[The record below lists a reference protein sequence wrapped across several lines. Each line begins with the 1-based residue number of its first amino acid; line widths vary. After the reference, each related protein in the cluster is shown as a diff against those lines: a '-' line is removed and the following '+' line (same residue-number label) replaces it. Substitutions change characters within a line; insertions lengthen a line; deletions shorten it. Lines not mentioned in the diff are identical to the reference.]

1 MKQLQYKISGMTC
14 SSCVATVTKAI
25 ESIRNVKNV
34 TVSLDPGLAVVES
47 NEDVSVDVIQSMLP
61 NKFSVKAFEYYGE
74 VNTDAKEPYLAKL
87 FPLILILSYISL
99 TSIIINF
106 GRSLDDLMMDF
117 MGIFFIVFSF
127 FKFLDYKSFPNSFAM
142 YDPLAKRLQ
151 IYGWIYP
158 FIEIGLG
165 VMLLMRLKIKIALI
179 ITLFVLGITTIGVAK
194 TLFNKKSIR
203 CACLGTALKLPMTE
217 ATLIE
222 TILMIAMAISML
234 TNNTI
239 F

>member
-34 TVSLDPGLAVVES
+34 TVSLDAGLAVVES
-47 NEDVSVDVIQSMLP
+47 NEDVSIDVIHSVLP
-61 NKFSVKAFEYYGE
+61 DKFSVKPFKYYE
-74 VNTDAKEPYLAKL
+74 DMNTDDKESFLAKL

-142 YDPLAKRLQ
+142 YDPLAKALPL
-151 IYGWIYP
+151 YGWIYP
-158 FIEIGLG
+158 FIETILGLMFLFRFQLFTSI
-165 VMLLMRLKIKIALI
+165 V
-179 ITLFVLGITTIGVAK
+179 ITILSLSITTYGVVNVLK
-194 TLFNKKSIR
+194 NKQTIQ
-203 CACLGTALKLPMTE
+203 CACLGTAIKLPMTI

-222 TILMIAMAISML
+222 NGIMIIMALISILRMYA
-234 TNNTI
+234 
-239 F
+239 

>member
-47 NEDVSVDVIQSMLP
+47 NEDVSVDVIQSVLP
-61 NKFSVKAFEYYGE
+61 DKFSVKPFEYYE
-74 VNTDAKEPYLAKL
+74 DITTDGKESYLAKL

-106 GRSLDDLMMDF
+106 DRSLDDLMMDF

-142 YDPLAKRLQ
+142 YDPLAKALPL
-151 IYGWIYP
+151 YGWIYP
-158 FIEIGLG
+158 FIETILGL
-165 VMLLMRLKIKIALI
+165 MFLFRFQLFTSII
-179 ITLFVLGITTIGVAK
+179 ITILLLSITTYGVVNVLK
-194 TLFNKKSIR
+194 NKQTIH
-203 CACLGTALKLPMTE
+203 CACLGTAIKLPMTI

-222 TILMIAMAISML
+222 NGIMIVMALIS
-234 TNNTI
+234 I
-239 F
+239 FRMYA

>member
-34 TVSLDPGLAVVES
+34 TVSLDPGLAVIES
-47 NEDVSVDVIQSMLP
+47 NEDVSIDVIHSVLP
-61 NKFSVKAFEYYGE
+61 DKFSVKPFKYYE
-74 VNTDAKEPYLAKL
+74 DVNTDDKESFLAKL

-142 YDPLAKRLQ
+142 YDPLAKALPL
-151 IYGWIYP
+151 YGWIYP
-158 FIEIGLG
+158 FIETILGL
-165 VMLLMRLKIKIALI
+165 MFLFRFQLFTSII
-179 ITLFVLGITTIGVAK
+179 ITILSLSITTYGVVNVLK
-194 TLFNKKSIR
+194 NKQTIQ
-203 CACLGTALKLPMTE
+203 CACLGTAIKLPMTI

-222 TILMIAMAISML
+222 NGIMIIMALISILRMYA
-234 TNNTI
+234 
-239 F
+239 

>member
-47 NEDVSVDVIQSMLP
+47 NEDVSIDVIQSVLP
-61 NKFSVKAFEYYGE
+61 DQFSAKPFQYYE
-74 VNTDAKEPYLAKL
+74 DMNTDGKESYLAKL

-142 YDPLAKRLQ
+142 YDPLAKALPL
-151 IYGWIYP
+151 YGWIYP
-158 FIEIGLG
+158 FIETILGL
-165 VMLLMRLKIKIALI
+165 MFLFRFQLFTSII
-179 ITLFVLGITTIGVAK
+179 ITILLLSITTYGVVNVLK
-194 TLFNKKSIR
+194 NKQTIQ
-203 CACLGTALKLPMTE
+203 CACLGTAIKLPMTI

-222 TILMIAMAISML
+222 NGIMIIMALISILRMYA
-234 TNNTI
+234 
-239 F
+239 

>member
-34 TVSLDPGLAVVES
+34 TVSLDPGLAVIES
-47 NEDVSVDVIQSMLP
+47 NEDVSIDVIQSVLP
-61 NKFSVKAFEYYGE
+61 DKFSVKPLEYYVD
-74 VNTDAKEPYLAKL
+74 VNTNDKESYLAKL

-142 YDPLAKRLQ
+142 YDPLAKALPL
-151 IYGWIYP
+151 YGWIYP
-158 FIEIGLG
+158 FIETILGL
-165 VMLLMRLKIKIALI
+165 MFLFRFQLFTSIIIAILL
-179 ITLFVLGITTIGVAK
+179 LGITTYGVVNVLK
-194 TLFNKKSIR
+194 NKQTIQ
-203 CACLGTALKLPMTE
+203 CACLGTAIKLPMTI

-222 TILMIAMAISML
+222 NGIMIIMAFISILRMYA
-234 TNNTI
+234 
-239 F
+239 

>member
-1 MKQLQYKISGMTC
+1 MTC

-34 TVSLDPGLAVVES
+34 TVSLDPGLAVIES
-47 NEDVSVDVIQSMLP
+47 NEDVSPDDIQSVLP
-61 NKFSVKAFEYYGE
+61 DKFSVKPSKYYE
-74 VNTDAKEPYLAKL
+74 TVNTDDKESFLAKL

-142 YDPLAKRLQ
+142 YDPLAKALPL
-151 IYGWIYP
+151 YGWIYP
-158 FIEIGLG
+158 FIETILGL
-165 VMLLMRLKIKIALI
+165 MFLFRFQLFTSII
-179 ITLFVLGITTIGVAK
+179 ITILLLSITTYGVVNVLK
-194 TLFNKKSIR
+194 NKQTIQ
-203 CACLGTALKLPMTE
+203 CACLGTAIKLPMTI

-222 TILMIAMAISML
+222 NGIMIIMALISILRIYA
-234 TNNTI
+234 
-239 F
+239 

>member
-1 MKQLQYKISGMTC
+1 MKQLQFKISGMTC

-47 NEDVSVDVIQSMLP
+47 NEDVSIDVIHSVLP
-61 NKFSVKAFEYYGE
+61 EKFSVKPFKYYE
-74 VNTDAKEPYLAKL
+74 DMNTDDKESFLAKL

-142 YDPLAKRLQ
+142 YDPLAKALPL
-151 IYGWIYP
+151 YGWIYP
-158 FIEIGLG
+158 FIETILGL
-165 VMLLMRLKIKIALI
+165 MFLFRFQLFTSTI
-179 ITLFVLGITTIGVAK
+179 ITILLLGITTYGVVNVLK
-194 TLFNKKSIR
+194 NKQTIQ
-203 CACLGTALKLPMTE
+203 CACLGTAIKLPMTI

-222 TILMIAMAISML
+222 NGIMIIMALISILRMYA
-234 TNNTI
+234 
-239 F
+239 

>member
-47 NEDVSVDVIQSMLP
+47 NEDVSIDVIHSVLP
-61 NKFSVKAFEYYGE
+61 DKFSVKPFKYYE
-74 VNTDAKEPYLAKL
+74 DMNTDDKESFLAKL

-142 YDPLAKRLQ
+142 YDPLAKALPL
-151 IYGWIYP
+151 YGWIYP
-158 FIEIGLG
+158 FIETILGLMFLFRFQLFTSI
-165 VMLLMRLKIKIALI
+165 V
-179 ITLFVLGITTIGVAK
+179 ITILSLSITTYGVVNVLK
-194 TLFNKKSIR
+194 NKQTIQ
-203 CACLGTALKLPMTE
+203 CACLGTAIKLPMTI

-222 TILMIAMAISML
+222 NGIMIIMAFILILRMYA
-234 TNNTI
+234 
-239 F
+239 

>member
-34 TVSLDPGLAVVES
+34 TVSLDPGLAIVES
-47 NEDVSVDVIQSMLP
+47 NEDVSIDVIHSVLP
-61 NKFSVKAFEYYGE
+61 DKFSVKPFKYYE
-74 VNTDAKEPYLAKL
+74 DVNTDDKESFLAKL

-106 GRSLDDLMMDF
+106 DRSLDDLMMDF

-142 YDPLAKRLQ
+142 YDPLAKTLPL
-151 IYGWIYP
+151 YGWIYP
-158 FIEIGLG
+158 FIETILGL
-165 VMLLMRLKIKIALI
+165 MFLFRFQLFTSII
-179 ITLFVLGITTIGVAK
+179 ITILLLSITTYGVVNVLK
-194 TLFNKKSIR
+194 NKQTIQ
-203 CACLGTALKLPMTE
+203 CACLGTAIKLPMTI

-222 TILMIAMAISML
+222 NGIMIIMALISILRMYA
-234 TNNTI
+234 
-239 F
+239 

>member
-47 NEDVSVDVIQSMLP
+47 NEDVSVDVIRSMLP
-61 NKFSVKAFEYYGE
+61 NKFSVKALEYYE
-74 VNTDAKEPYLAKL
+74 NMNTDGKESYLAKL
-87 FPLILILSYISL
+87 FPFILILSYISL

-127 FKFLDYKSFPNSFAM
+127 FKFLDYKSFPNSFSM
-142 YDPLAKRLQ
+142 YDPLAKALHL
-151 IYGWIYP
+151 YGWIYP
-158 FIEIGLG
+158 FIETILGL
-165 VMLLMRLKIKIALI
+165 MFLFRFQLFTSII
-179 ITLFVLGITTIGVAK
+179 ITILLLSITTYGVVNVLK
-194 TLFNKKSIR
+194 NKQTIQ
-203 CACLGTALKLPMTE
+203 CACLGTAIKLPMTI
-217 ATLIE
+217 ATLVENGIMIIMALIS
-222 TILMIAMAISML
+222 ILRMYA
-234 TNNTI
+234 
-239 F
+239 

>member
-34 TVSLDPGLAVVES
+34 TVSLDAGLAVIES
-47 NEDVSVDVIQSMLP
+47 NEDVSIDVIHSVLP
-61 NKFSVKAFEYYGE
+61 DKFSVKPFKYYE
-74 VNTDAKEPYLAKL
+74 DVNTDDKESFLAKL

-142 YDPLAKRLQ
+142 YDPLAKALPL
-151 IYGWIYP
+151 YGWIYP
-158 FIEIGLG
+158 FIETILGL
-165 VMLLMRLKIKIALI
+165 MFLFRFQLFTSII
-179 ITLFVLGITTIGVAK
+179 ITILLLSITTYGVVNVLK
-194 TLFNKKSIR
+194 NKQTIQ
-203 CACLGTALKLPMTE
+203 CACLGTAIKLPMTI

-222 TILMIAMAISML
+222 NGIMIIMALISILRMYA
-234 TNNTI
+234 
-239 F
+239 

>member
-47 NEDVSVDVIQSMLP
+47 NEDVSIDVIHSVLP
-61 NKFSVKAFEYYGE
+61 DKFSVKPFRYYE
-74 VNTDAKEPYLAKL
+74 DMNTDDKESFLAKL

-142 YDPLAKRLQ
+142 YDPLAKALPL
-151 IYGWIYP
+151 YGWIYP
-158 FIEIGLG
+158 FIETILGL
-165 VMLLMRLKIKIALI
+165 MFLFRFQLFTSII
-179 ITLFVLGITTIGVAK
+179 ITILLLSITTYGVVNVLK
-194 TLFNKKSIR
+194 NKQTIQ
-203 CACLGTALKLPMTE
+203 CACLGTAIKLPMTI

-222 TILMIAMAISML
+222 NGIMIIMALISILRMYA
-234 TNNTI
+234 
-239 F
+239 

>member
-47 NEDVSVDVIQSMLP
+47 NEDVSIDVIHSVLP
-61 NKFSVKAFEYYGE
+61 DKFSVKPFKYYE
-74 VNTDAKEPYLAKL
+74 DVNTADKESFLTKL

-142 YDPLAKRLQ
+142 YDPLAKALPL
-151 IYGWIYP
+151 YGWIYP
-158 FIEIGLG
+158 FIETILGL
-165 VMLLMRLKIKIALI
+165 MFLFRFQLFTSII
-179 ITLFVLGITTIGVAK
+179 ITILLLSITTYGVVNVLK
-194 TLFNKKSIR
+194 NKQTIQ
-203 CACLGTALKLPMTE
+203 CACLGTAIKLPMTI

-222 TILMIAMAISML
+222 NGIMIIMALISILRMYA
-234 TNNTI
+234 
-239 F
+239 

>member
-1 MKQLQYKISGMTC
+1 MKQLQFKISGMTC

-25 ESIRNVKNV
+25 ENIRNVKNV
-34 TVSLDPGLAVVES
+34 TVSLDPGLAIVES
-47 NEDVSVDVIQSMLP
+47 NEDVSIDVIHSVLP
-61 NKFSVKAFEYYGE
+61 DKFSVKPFEYYE
-74 VNTDAKEPYLAKL
+74 NVNTYDKESFLAKL

-142 YDPLAKRLQ
+142 YDPLAKALPL
-151 IYGWIYP
+151 YGWIYP
-158 FIEIGLG
+158 FIETILGL
-165 VMLLMRLKIKIALI
+165 MFLFRFQLFTSII
-179 ITLFVLGITTIGVAK
+179 ITILLLSITTYGVVNVLK
-194 TLFNKKSIR
+194 NKQTIQ
-203 CACLGTALKLPMTE
+203 CACLGTAIKLPMTI

-222 TILMIAMAISML
+222 NGIMIIMALISILRMYA
-234 TNNTI
+234 
-239 F
+239 

>member
-47 NEDVSVDVIQSMLP
+47 NEDVSIDVIHSVLP
-61 NKFSVKAFEYYGE
+61 DKFSVKPFEYYKD
-74 VNTDAKEPYLAKL
+74 VNTDDKESFLAKL

-106 GRSLDDLMMDF
+106 SRSLDDLMMDF

-142 YDPLAKRLQ
+142 YDPLAKALPL
-151 IYGWIYP
+151 YGWIYP
-158 FIEIGLG
+158 FIETILGL
-165 VMLLMRLKIKIALI
+165 MFLFRFQLFTSII
-179 ITLFVLGITTIGVAK
+179 ITILLLSITTYGVVNVLK
-194 TLFNKKSIR
+194 NKQTIQ
-203 CACLGTALKLPMTE
+203 CACLGTAIKLPMTI

-222 TILMIAMAISML
+222 NGIMITMALISILRMYA
-234 TNNTI
+234 
-239 F
+239 

>member
-25 ESIRNVKNV
+25 ERIRNVKNV

-142 YDPLAKRLQ
+142 YDPLAKALPL
-151 IYGWIYP
+151 YGWIYP
-158 FIEIGLG
+158 FIETILGL
-165 VMLLMRLKIKIALI
+165 MFLFRFQLFTSII
-179 ITLFVLGITTIGVAK
+179 ITILLLSITTYGVVNVLK
-194 TLFNKKSIR
+194 NKQTIQ
-203 CACLGTALKLPMTE
+203 CACLGTAIKLPMTI
-217 ATLIE
+217 ATLVENGIMIIMALIS
-222 TILMIAMAISML
+222 ILRMYA
-234 TNNTI
+234 
-239 F
+239 

>member
-47 NEDVSVDVIQSMLP
+47 NEDVSIDVIHSVLP
-61 NKFSVKAFEYYGE
+61 DKFSVKPFKYYE
-74 VNTDAKEPYLAKL
+74 DVNTDDKESFLAKL

-99 TSIIINF
+99 SSIIINF

-142 YDPLAKRLQ
+142 YDPLAKALPL
-151 IYGWIYP
+151 YGWIYP
-158 FIEIGLG
+158 FIETILGL
-165 VMLLMRLKIKIALI
+165 MFLFRFQLFTSII
-179 ITLFVLGITTIGVAK
+179 ITILSLSITTYGVVNVLK
-194 TLFNKKSIR
+194 NKQTIQ
-203 CACLGTALKLPMTE
+203 CACLGTAIKLPMTI

-222 TILMIAMAISML
+222 NGIMIIMALISILRMYA
-234 TNNTI
+234 
-239 F
+239 

>member
-34 TVSLDPGLAVVES
+34 TVSLDPGLAVIES
-47 NEDVSVDVIQSMLP
+47 NEDVSIDVIHSVLP
-61 NKFSVKAFEYYGE
+61 DKFSVKPFKYYE
-74 VNTDAKEPYLAKL
+74 DMNTDDKESFLAKL

-142 YDPLAKRLQ
+142 YDPLAKALPL
-151 IYGWIYP
+151 YGWIYP
-158 FIEIGLG
+158 FIETILGLMFLFRFQLFTSI
-165 VMLLMRLKIKIALI
+165 V
-179 ITLFVLGITTIGVAK
+179 ITILSLSITTYGVVNVLK
-194 TLFNKKSIR
+194 NKQTIQ
-203 CACLGTALKLPMTE
+203 CACLGTAIKLPMTI
-217 ATLIE
+217 ATLVENGIMIIMALIS
-222 TILMIAMAISML
+222 ILRMYA
-234 TNNTI
+234 
-239 F
+239 

>member
-47 NEDVSVDVIQSMLP
+47 NEDVSVDVIQSVLP
-61 NKFSVKAFEYYGE
+61 DKFNAKPFEYYGE
-74 VNTDAKEPYLAKL
+74 VNTDGKESYLAKL

-142 YDPLAKRLQ
+142 YDPLAKALPL
-151 IYGWIYP
+151 YGWIYP
-158 FIEIGLG
+158 FIETILG
-165 VMLLMRLKIKIALI
+165 IMFLFRFQLFTSII
-179 ITLFVLGITTIGVAK
+179 ITILSLSITTYGVVNVLK
-194 TLFNKKSIR
+194 NKQTIQ
-203 CACLGTALKLPMTE
+203 CACLGTAIKLPMTI

-222 TILMIAMAISML
+222 NGIMIIMALISISRMYA
-234 TNNTI
+234 
-239 F
+239 

>member
-34 TVSLDPGLAVVES
+34 TVSLDPGLAVIES
-47 NEDVSVDVIQSMLP
+47 NEDVSTDDIQSVLP
-61 NKFSVKAFEYYGE
+61 DKFSVEPFEYYAD
-74 VNTDAKEPYLAKL
+74 VNTNDKESYLAKL

-99 TSIIINF
+99 TSIIINLD
-106 GRSLDDLMMDF
+106 RSLDDLMMDF

-142 YDPLAKRLQ
+142 YDPLAKTLPL
-151 IYGWIYP
+151 YGWIYP
-158 FIEIGLG
+158 FIETILGLMFLFRFQLFTSIIITILLLG
-165 VMLLMRLKIKIALI
+165 VTTYGVVNVLKNKQ
-179 ITLFVLGITTIGVAK
+179 TIQ
-194 TLFNKKSIR
+194 
-203 CACLGTALKLPMTE
+203 CACLGTAIKLPMTI

-222 TILMIAMAISML
+222 NGIMIIMALVSILRMYA
-234 TNNTI
+234 
-239 F
+239 

>member
-34 TVSLDPGLAVVES
+34 TVSLDPGLAVIES
-47 NEDVSVDVIQSMLP
+47 NEDVSTDDIQSVLP
-61 NKFSVKAFEYYGE
+61 DKFSVEPFEYYAD
-74 VNTDAKEPYLAKL
+74 VNTNDKKSYLAKL

-99 TSIIINF
+99 TSIIINLD
-106 GRSLDDLMMDF
+106 RSLDDLMMDF

-142 YDPLAKRLQ
+142 YDPLAKTLPL
-151 IYGWIYP
+151 YGWIYP
-158 FIEIGLG
+158 FIETILGL
-165 VMLLMRLKIKIALI
+165 MFLFRFQLFTSII
-179 ITLFVLGITTIGVAK
+179 ITILLLSITTYGVVNVLK
-194 TLFNKKSIR
+194 NKQTIQ
-203 CACLGTALKLPMTE
+203 CACLGTAIKLPMTI

-222 TILMIAMAISML
+222 NGIMIIMALISILRMYA
-234 TNNTI
+234 
-239 F
+239 

>member
-34 TVSLDPGLAVVES
+34 TVSLDPGLAIVES
-47 NEDVSVDVIQSMLP
+47 NEDVSIDVIHSVLP
-61 NKFSVKAFEYYGE
+61 DKFSVKPFKYYE
-74 VNTDAKEPYLAKL
+74 DVNIDDKESFLAKL

-106 GRSLDDLMMDF
+106 GRSLYDLMMDF

-142 YDPLAKRLQ
+142 YDPLAKALPL
-151 IYGWIYP
+151 YGWIYP
-158 FIEIGLG
+158 FIETILGL
-165 VMLLMRLKIKIALI
+165 MFLFRFQLFTSII
-179 ITLFVLGITTIGVAK
+179 ITILLLSITTYGVVNVLK
-194 TLFNKKSIR
+194 NKQTIQ
-203 CACLGTALKLPMTE
+203 CACLGTAIKLPMTI

-222 TILMIAMAISML
+222 NGIMIIMALISILRMYA
-234 TNNTI
+234 
-239 F
+239 

>member
-1 MKQLQYKISGMTC
+1 MKQLQFKISGMTC

-47 NEDVSVDVIQSMLP
+47 NEDVSIDVIHSVLP
-61 NKFSVKAFEYYGE
+61 DKFSVKPFKYYE
-74 VNTDAKEPYLAKL
+74 DVNTDDNESFLVKL

-142 YDPLAKRLQ
+142 YDPLAKALPL
-151 IYGWIYP
+151 YGWIYP
-158 FIEIGLG
+158 FIETILGL
-165 VMLLMRLKIKIALI
+165 MFLFRFQLFTSIMITILLLS
-179 ITLFVLGITTIGVAK
+179 ITTYGVVNVLK
-194 TLFNKKSIR
+194 NKQTIQG
-203 CACLGTALKLPMTE
+203 ACLGTAIKLPMTI
-217 ATLIE
+217 ATLVENGIMIIMALIS
-222 TILMIAMAISML
+222 ILRMYA
-234 TNNTI
+234 
-239 F
+239 

>member
-1 MKQLQYKISGMTC
+1 MKQLQFKISGMTC

-34 TVSLDPGLAVVES
+34 TVSLDPGLAVIES
-47 NEDVSVDVIQSMLP
+47 NEDVSTDDIQSVLP
-61 NKFSVKAFEYYGE
+61 DKFGVEPFEYYAD
-74 VNTDAKEPYLAKL
+74 VNTNDKESYLAKL

-142 YDPLAKRLQ
+142 YDPLAKALPF
-151 IYGWIYP
+151 YGWIYP
-158 FIEIGLG
+158 FIETILGL
-165 VMLLMRLKIKIALI
+165 MFLFRFQLFTSII
-179 ITLFVLGITTIGVAK
+179 ITILLLGITTYGVVNVLK
-194 TLFNKKSIR
+194 NKQTIQ
-203 CACLGTALKLPMTE
+203 CACLGTAIKLPMTI

-222 TILMIAMAISML
+222 NGIMIIMALVSILRMYA
-234 TNNTI
+234 
-239 F
+239 

>member
-34 TVSLDPGLAVVES
+34 TVSLDPGLAVIES
-47 NEDVSVDVIQSMLP
+47 NEDVSTDDIQSVLP
-61 NKFSVKAFEYYGE
+61 DKFSVEPFEYYAD
-74 VNTDAKEPYLAKL
+74 VNTNDKESYLAKL

-99 TSIIINF
+99 TSIIINLD
-106 GRSLDDLMMDF
+106 RSLDDLMMDF

-142 YDPLAKRLQ
+142 YDPLAKALPL
-151 IYGWIYP
+151 YGWIYP
-158 FIEIGLG
+158 FIETILGL
-165 VMLLMRLKIKIALI
+165 MFLFRFQLFTSII
-179 ITLFVLGITTIGVAK
+179 ITILLLSITTYGVVK
-194 TLFNKKSIR
+194 VLKNKQTIQ
-203 CACLGTALKLPMTE
+203 CACLGTAIKLPMTI

-222 TILMIAMAISML
+222 NGIMIIMALVSILRMYA
-234 TNNTI
+234 
-239 F
+239 

>member
-61 NKFSVKAFEYYGE
+61 NKFSVKAFEYYEE
-74 VNTDAKEPYLAKL
+74 VNTDSKEPYLAKL

-142 YDPLAKRLQ
+142 YDPLAKALPL
-151 IYGWIYP
+151 YGWIYP
-158 FIEIGLG
+158 FIETILGL
-165 VMLLMRLKIKIALI
+165 MFLFRFQLFTSII
-179 ITLFVLGITTIGVAK
+179 ITILLLSITTYGVVNVLK
-194 TLFNKKSIR
+194 NKQTIQ
-203 CACLGTALKLPMTE
+203 CACLGTAIKLPMTI

-222 TILMIAMAISML
+222 NGIMIIMALISILRMYA
-234 TNNTI
+234 
-239 F
+239 

>member
-47 NEDVSVDVIQSMLP
+47 NEDVSIDVIHSVLP
-61 NKFSVKAFEYYGE
+61 DKFSVKPSKYYE
-74 VNTDAKEPYLAKL
+74 TVNADDKESFLAKL

-142 YDPLAKRLQ
+142 YDPLAKALPF
-151 IYGWIYP
+151 YGWIYP
-158 FIEIGLG
+158 FIETILGL
-165 VMLLMRLKIKIALI
+165 MFLFRFQLFTSII
-179 ITLFVLGITTIGVAK
+179 ITILLLSITTYGVVNVLK
-194 TLFNKKSIR
+194 NKQTIQ
-203 CACLGTALKLPMTE
+203 CACLGTAIKLPMTI

-222 TILMIAMAISML
+222 NGIMIIMALISILRMYA
-234 TNNTI
+234 
-239 F
+239 

>member
-47 NEDVSVDVIQSMLP
+47 NEDVSIDVIHSVLP
-61 NKFSVKAFEYYGE
+61 DKFSVKPFEYYE
-74 VNTDAKEPYLAKL
+74 DVNTDDKESFLAKL

-99 TSIIINF
+99 TSIIINLD
-106 GRSLDDLMMDF
+106 RSLNDLMMDF

-142 YDPLAKRLQ
+142 YDPLAKALPL
-151 IYGWIYP
+151 YGWIYP
-158 FIEIGLG
+158 FIETILGL
-165 VMLLMRLKIKIALI
+165 MFLFRFQLFTSII
-179 ITLFVLGITTIGVAK
+179 ITILLLSVTTYGVVNVLKNKQTIQ
-194 TLFNKKSIR
+194 
-203 CACLGTALKLPMTE
+203 CACLGTAIKLPMTI

-222 TILMIAMAISML
+222 NGIMIIMALISILRIYA
-234 TNNTI
+234 
-239 F
+239 

>member
-34 TVSLDPGLAVVES
+34 TVSLDPGLAIIES
-47 NEDVSVDVIQSMLP
+47 NEDVSIDVIHSVLP
-61 NKFSVKAFEYYGE
+61 DKFSVKPFKHYED
-74 VNTDAKEPYLAKL
+74 VNNDDKESFLAKL

-142 YDPLAKRLQ
+142 YDPLAKALPL
-151 IYGWIYP
+151 YGWIYP
-158 FIEIGLG
+158 FIETILGL
-165 VMLLMRLKIKIALI
+165 MFLFRFQLFTSII
-179 ITLFVLGITTIGVAK
+179 ITILLLSITTYGVVNVLK
-194 TLFNKKSIR
+194 NKQTIQ
-203 CACLGTALKLPMTE
+203 CACLGTAIKLPMTI

-222 TILMIAMAISML
+222 NGIMIIMALISILRMYV
-234 TNNTI
+234 
-239 F
+239 

>member
-34 TVSLDPGLAVVES
+34 TVSLDPGLAVIES

-74 VNTDAKEPYLAKL
+74 VNTNAKEPYLAKL

-142 YDPLAKRLQ
+142 YDPLAKALPL
-151 IYGWIYP
+151 YGWIYP
-158 FIEIGLG
+158 FIETILGL
-165 VMLLMRLKIKIALI
+165 MFLFRFQLFTSII
-179 ITLFVLGITTIGVAK
+179 ITILLLSITTYGVVNVLK
-194 TLFNKKSIR
+194 NKQTIQ
-203 CACLGTALKLPMTE
+203 CACLGTAIKLPMTI
-217 ATLIE
+217 ATLVENGIMIIMALIS
-222 TILMIAMAISML
+222 ILRMYA
-234 TNNTI
+234 
-239 F
+239 

>member
-47 NEDVSVDVIQSMLP
+47 NEDVSVDVIQSVLP
-61 NKFSVKAFEYYGE
+61 DKFSVKPFEYYKD
-74 VNTDAKEPYLAKL
+74 VNADGKESYLAKL

-142 YDPLAKRLQ
+142 YDPLAKTLPL
-151 IYGWIYP
+151 YGWIYP
-158 FIEIGLG
+158 FIETILGL
-165 VMLLMRLKIKIALI
+165 MFLFRFQLFTSII
-179 ITLFVLGITTIGVAK
+179 ITILLLSITTYGVVK
-194 TLFNKKSIR
+194 VLKNKQTIQ
-203 CACLGTALKLPMTE
+203 CACLGTAIKLPMTI

-222 TILMIAMAISML
+222 NGIMIIMALVSILRMYA
-234 TNNTI
+234 
-239 F
+239 

>member
-47 NEDVSVDVIQSMLP
+47 NEDVSVDVIQSVLP
-61 NKFSVKAFEYYGE
+61 DKFSAKPFEYYE
-74 VNTDAKEPYLAKL
+74 DMSTDGKKSYLAKL

-142 YDPLAKRLQ
+142 YDPLAKALPL
-151 IYGWIYP
+151 YGWIYP
-158 FIEIGLG
+158 FIETILGL
-165 VMLLMRLKIKIALI
+165 MFLFRFQLFTSII
-179 ITLFVLGITTIGVAK
+179 ITILLLSITTYGVVNVLK
-194 TLFNKKSIR
+194 NKQTIQ
-203 CACLGTALKLPMTE
+203 CACLGTAIKLPMTI

-222 TILMIAMAISML
+222 NGIMIIMALISILRMYA
-234 TNNTI
+234 
-239 F
+239 

>member
-47 NEDVSVDVIQSMLP
+47 NEDVSIDVIHSVLP
-61 NKFSVKAFEYYGE
+61 EKFSVKPFKYYE
-74 VNTDAKEPYLAKL
+74 DMNTDDKESYLAKL

-142 YDPLAKRLQ
+142 YDPLAKALPL
-151 IYGWIYP
+151 YGWIYP
-158 FIEIGLG
+158 FIETILGL
-165 VMLLMRLKIKIALI
+165 MFLFRFQLFTSII
-179 ITLFVLGITTIGVAK
+179 ITILLLSITTYGVVNVLK
-194 TLFNKKSIR
+194 NKQTIQ
-203 CACLGTALKLPMTE
+203 CACLGTAIKLPMTI

-222 TILMIAMAISML
+222 NGIMIIMALISILRMYA
-234 TNNTI
+234 
-239 F
+239 